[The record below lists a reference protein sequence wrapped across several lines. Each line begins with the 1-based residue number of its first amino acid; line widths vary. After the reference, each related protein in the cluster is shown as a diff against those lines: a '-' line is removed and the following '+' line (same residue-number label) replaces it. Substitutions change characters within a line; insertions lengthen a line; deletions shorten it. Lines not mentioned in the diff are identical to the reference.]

1 MKPIKS
7 HPVSHPIELQDV
19 WKQYRL
25 GSQHDSLR
33 DTIPSLVKRWVG
45 RRHGAEPEGVFWAL
59 RGVSFHVAKGETLG
73 IIGPNGAGK
82 STILKLLSRIIQQTK
97 GSFRVQGRVAA
108 LIELGGGFH
117 GDLSGAENIALQGTM
132 VGLSR
137 EEIKRLFDSIV
148 KFSGLEQFIH
158 TPVKRYSSGME
169 ARLGF
174 AIAAH
179 VHPDILLLDEVLSVG
194 DLAFQQK
201 CFKRIAELKRL
212 KTTVIFISHN
222 LEAVQQLC
230 DRVLV
235 LQQGQALCDGAAAE
249 MIRRYREEIRSTTL
263 KLRGRYHGAADTLE
277 IRSVALRDACG
288 APLHALETG
297 QLLRVEIDFAA
308 KRPIRQAVFQV
319 SIERADGL
327 LCHVAASQ
335 PDALRRELTGQGT
348 VTLEY
353 LALNLLPNLYQ
364 VAVRVFEG
372 DNPVPVAALEH
383 GCFFQIDSDHHEQGA
398 VHLAHAWE
406 FKVAP

>member
-1 MKPIKS
+1 M
-7 HPVSHPIELQDV
+7 HPIELHDV
-19 WKQYRL
+19 WKQYRI
-25 GSQHDSLR
+25 GSSYDSLR
-33 DTIPSLVKRWVG
+33 DTIPALVKRLLG
-45 RRHGAEPEGVFWAL
+45 RNGHTDEGLFWAL
-59 RGVSFHVAKGETLG
+59 QGVTFHVERGEMLG

-82 STILKLLSRIIQQTK
+82 STILKLLSKIIRQTR
-97 GSFRVQGRVAA
+97 GVAHVRGRVAA

-117 GDLSGAENIALQGTM
+117 GDLTGAENIALQGTM

-137 EEIKRLFDSIV
+137 REIKRLFDSIV
-148 KFSGLEQFIH
+148 EFSGLEQFIG

-179 VHPDILLLDEVLSVG
+179 VHPDILLIDEVLSVG

-212 KTTVIFISHN
+212 DTTIIFISHN
-222 LEAVQQLC
+222 LEAVRTLC

-235 LQQGQALCDGAAAE
+235 LQQGRAICDGAPEE
-249 MIRRYREEIRSTTL
+249 MIRRYREEIRATTL

-277 IRSVALRDACG
+277 IRSVALRG
-288 APLHALETG
+288 ADGTDLHALETG
-297 QLLRVEIDFAA
+297 QPLRVDIDFET
-308 KRPIRQAVFQV
+308 KRPIRHPAFHV
-319 SIERADGL
+319 SIRRADGV
-327 LCHVAASQ
+327 LCHAVTS
-335 PDALRRELTGQGT
+335 RETPLDREQLTGQGT
-348 VTLEY
+348 VTLDY

-364 VAVRVFEG
+364 VEVLVFEG

-398 VHLAHAWE
+398 VHLDHAWE
-406 FKVAP
+406 FKVS

>member
-1 MKPIKS
+1 MS
-7 HPVSHPIELQDV
+7 AAAHPIELHGV
-19 WKQYRL
+19 WKQYRI
-25 GSQHDSLR
+25 GASYDSLR
-33 DTIPSLVKRWVG
+33 DTIPALVKRLLG
-45 RRHGAEPEGVFWAL
+45 RNGYTDEGLFWAL
-59 RGVSFHVAKGETLG
+59 QDLTFHVQRGETLG

-82 STILKLLSRIIQQTK
+82 STILKLLSKIIRQTK
-97 GSFRVQGRVAA
+97 GIAHVRGRVAA

-137 EEIKRLFDSIV
+137 REIRRLFDSIV
-148 KFSGLEQFIH
+148 EFSGLRQFID

-179 VHPDILLLDEVLSVG
+179 VHPDILLIDEVLSVG

-212 KTTVIFISHN
+212 DTTIIFISHN

-235 LQQGQALCDGAAAE
+235 LQQGRAICDGAPQD
-249 MIRRYREEIRSTTL
+249 MLRRYRAEVRASVL
-263 KLRGRYHGAADTLE
+263 RLRGRYHGASDTLE
-277 IRSVALRDACG
+277 IRSVTLRSPAG
-288 APLHALETG
+288 EELHELATG
-297 QLLRVEIDFAA
+297 QPLRVDIDVQT
-308 KRPIRQAVFQV
+308 KRPIRHPSFQV

-327 LCHVAASQ
+327 LCHVAASR
-335 PDALRRELTGQGT
+335 PDQARQELAGQGT
-348 VTLEY
+348 VTLDY

-364 VAVRVFEG
+364 VAVKVFEG
-372 DNPVPVAALEH
+372 ENPLPVAALEH
-383 GCFFQIDSDHHEQGA
+383 GCFFEVASDHHEQGA
-398 VHLAHAWE
+398 VHLDHAWE
-406 FKVAP
+406 FKVS